1 MLPTVMYSQ
10 KRPKAEPVYYLDSV
24 RLKANKIFDPAK
36 IETITQV
43 FDNDTSAP
51 GGKIFIK
58 SKSLTEYQF
67 FTAKQLA
74 DKYHITADS
83 PAIFMLD
90 ERVIRDT
97 SQFEID
103 SSYIAKIEITTNV
116 NYAMPSGKKLLDLR
130 FLKILSWGYLAE
142 LESKKKKKRSRN

>member
-1 MLPTVMYSQ
+1 MYSQ

-36 IETITQV
+36 VETITQV

-58 SKSLTEYQF
+58 SKNLTKYQF